1 MIKNLIYANQ
11 LKTRI
16 SEAKNTIEY
25 KKHKKYNALD
35 VPSPPN
41 YTVAQLNDVFK
52 RTTYFHL

>member
-16 SEAKNTIEY
+16 SEAKNTKEY

-35 VPSPPN
+35 VLPPPN
-41 YTVAQLNDVFK
+41 YTVAQLNDVF
-52 RTTYFHL
+52 

>member
-16 SEAKNTIEY
+16 SEAKNTKEY

-35 VPSPPN
+35 VLSPPN
-41 YTVAQLNDVFK
+41 YTVAQLNDVF
-52 RTTYFHL
+52 